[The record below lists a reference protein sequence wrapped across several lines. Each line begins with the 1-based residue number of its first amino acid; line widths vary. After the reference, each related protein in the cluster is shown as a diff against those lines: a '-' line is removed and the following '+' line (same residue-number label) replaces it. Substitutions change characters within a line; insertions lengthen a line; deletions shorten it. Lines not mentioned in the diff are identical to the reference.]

1 MIIASKVAIMKH
13 KKLKALFI
21 WLAAVLLLAFA
32 SASNYSQTSDAQ
44 NQTAP
49 AAQTQ
54 NAPAQA
60 PALSLPAELGF
71 TPQQEQQWRE
81 INREFRTQEMA
92 ANLKFRQA
100 RLALNEAM
108 ESATPNE
115 GIIKQR
121 AKDLADAQSA
131 VTQLQALRQARVLQI
146 LTPEQRIKLK
156 QIRERAQ
163 AFRREQQNANGMV
176 GGQQMKRNDN
186 APLLTPARR
195 KALRLQQQK
204 RKP

>member
-1 MIIASKVAIMKH
+1 MKH
-13 KKLKALFI
+13 NELKAPLI
-21 WLAAVLLLAFA
+21 RLAAVLLLAFA
-32 SASNYSQTSDAQ
+32 SASTYSQTSDVQ
-44 NQTAP
+44 NQTVP

-60 PALSLPAELGF
+60 APAQSLPAELNF
-71 TPQQEQQWRE
+71 TPQQVQQWRE
-81 INREFRTQEMA
+81 INREFRDQEMA

-100 RLALNEAM
+100 RLSLNEAM
-108 ESATPNE
+108 ESQSPNE
-115 GIIKQR
+115 GVIKQR

-163 AFRREQQNANGMV
+163 AFRREQKGGNQMGRDQQLKRNANA
-176 GGQQMKRNDN
+176 N
-186 APLLTPARR
+186 APLLTPAQR
-195 KALRLQQQK
+195 KALRLQQ
-204 RKP
+204 RKPKP

>member
-13 KKLKALFI
+13 KELTAPTI
-21 WLAAVLLLAFA
+21 WLAVLLLVFA
-32 SASNYSQTSDAQ
+32 SASTYSQTTDVQ

-60 PALSLPAELGF
+60 APAQSLPAQLGF
-71 TPQQEQQWRE
+71 TPQQTQQWRE
-81 INREFRTQEMA
+81 INREFRDQEMA
-92 ANLKFRQA
+92 ANLKFRQT

-108 ESATPNE
+108 ESPTPNE
-115 GIIKQR
+115 GVIKQR

-146 LTPEQRIKLK
+146 LTPEQRTRLK

-163 AFRREQQNANGMV
+163 AFRREQQNANAVV
-176 GGQQMKRNDN
+176 GDQQLKRNAN
-186 APLLTPARR
+186 APLLTPAQR
-195 KALRLQQQK
+195 KALRLQQRKQK
-204 RKP
+204 P